1 MKILKHEFHA
11 SLKISASNSSLYQNI
26 LQVGRTFLKL
36 CRTVVPLV
44 LIVPTANVVQLYID
58 TINFWIQNDLHV
70 KSMASYAASLMGS
83 LI

>member
-26 LQVGRTFLKL
+26 LQVGRTFFKL

-44 LIVPTANVVQLYID
+44 LETLRCRTETRRRRQMRNDSNKLLHKFKSLSFVID
-58 TINFWIQNDLHV
+58 YV
-70 KSMASYAASLMGS
+70 E
-83 LI
+83 